1 MSKGTFVSVLPELAD
16 GSGIVTVLVSE
27 YMSVSSALK
36 LILTPELV
44 SVEADSKVTE
54 FVVAS

>member
-1 MSKGTFVSVLPELAD
+1 MSKGTFVSVLPELTD
-16 GSGIVTVLVSE
+16 GSGIVTVLVSG